1 MSKRAWIGVMA
12 VLVALSVGLAAGAS
26 SLFEPSNEY
35 LRTTSSPAGVNSMYV
50 SLWFRVANTTAR
62 HTLFVLE
69 QSGTNQRVV
78 LYADGLDT
86 YDLTD
91 RVWYFVQNSGGG
103 VFAAGYTTNSFSADT
118 WHHVVFGVYDYET
131 ESESEISLD
140 GGGYKV
146 STYSYDNVPWF
157 SNYYVQV
164 GGDNREIT
172 AIPGDNNF
180 LPSPS
185 GEVAEVAVWSGEV
198 YRAEQ
203 SAMRRYSPLLIRRN
217 ALVFYA
223 PLIRERQD
231 VISGC
236 TLTGYNSPDVG
247 DHPPVRR

>member
-1 MSKRAWIGVMA
+1 MSIRKFLAVVLGLA
-12 VLVALSVGLAAGAS
+12 VLSAAIAATAS
-26 SLFEPSNEY
+26 TLFEPSNEY
-35 LRTTSSPAGVNSMYV
+35 LRTTSSPAGVSSMYV

-86 YDLTD
+86 NDLTD

-118 WHHVVFGVYDYET
+118 WHHVVFGVYDYDT

-140 GGGYKV
+140 GGGCSV

-172 AIPGDNNF
+172 ALPGTSDY
-180 LPSPS
+180 LPSPA
-185 GEVAEVAVWSGEV
+185 GEIGEVAVWSGEV
-198 YRAEQ
+198 YPAEQ

-236 TLTGYNSPDVG
+236 TLTAYNSPDVG

>member
-35 LRTTSSPAGVNSMYV
+35 LRTTSSPAGVGPMYV

-86 YDLTD
+86 NDLTD
-91 RVWYFVQNSGGG
+91 RVWYFVQNSAGA
-103 VFAAGYTTNSFSADT
+103 VFAVGYTTNSFSADT
-118 WHHVVFGVYDYET
+118 WHHVVFRAYDDDT
-131 ESESEISLD
+131 EALCEISLD
-140 GGGYKV
+140 GGSCAVNK
-146 STYSYDNVPWF
+146 TPDENVPWF
-157 SNYYVQV
+157 SSYYVQV
-164 GGDNREIT
+164 GGDNREIMVL
-172 AIPGDNNF
+172 PGDYDL

-185 GEVAEVAVWSGEV
+185 GSVAEVAVWSGEV
-198 YRAEQ
+198 SLAEL
-203 SAMRRYSPLLIRRN
+203 SAMRRHSPLLIRRN
-217 ALVFYA
+217 SLLFYA